1 MTDKQPNTISMA
13 IKRLADILLSML
25 ALLIL
30 WPVFLILALITWLD
44 SGGPIFFLQE
54 RIGWHGK
61 PFRIIKFRT
70 MKNDAE
76 SQGPQLS
83 NPMDMRVTH
92 IGRYLRRY
100 RLDELPQFINI
111 LRGDMSLVGP
121 RPERA
126 YFIGQISKHTPD
138 FPRLLQMRP
147 GLTSWGQVRYGYASS
162 VEQMCERM
170 KFDLTYVDHFSLLFD
185 LKVLL
190 YTIRIVLSGKGV

>member
-1 MTDKQPNTISMA
+1 MTDKHPNTISMA

-30 WPVFLILALITWLD
+30 WPVFLILALITRLD

-170 KFDLTYVDHFSLLFD
+170 KFDLTYVDHFSLFFD

>member
-1 MTDKQPNTISMA
+1 MTDKHPNTISMA
-13 IKRLADILLSML
+13 IKRLTDILLSML

-54 RIGWHGK
+54 RIGWQGK

>member
-1 MTDKQPNTISMA
+1 MTDKHPNTISMA

-61 PFRIIKFRT
+61 PFWIIKFRT

>member
-1 MTDKQPNTISMA
+1 MTDKHPNTISMA

>member
-1 MTDKQPNTISMA
+1 MTDKHPNTISMA

-54 RIGWHGK
+54 RIGRHGK

-126 YFIGQISKHTPD
+126 YFIGQISKHTTD